1 VRKKALRLKQA
12 LAAVHDE
19 HPDLIEDVRGKGLL
33 LGMKLKVPTADLVKA
48 AIAEKLLLAG
58 AGGNVVRLLPP
69 LNVSDE
75 EIAEAAGRL
84 SRALSRIATRSS

>member
-1 VRKKALRLKQA
+1 
-12 LAAVHDE
+12 
-19 HPDLIEDVRGKGLL
+19 
-33 LGMKLKVPTADLVKA
+33 
-48 AIAEKLLLAG
+48 
-58 AGGNVVRLLPP
+58 LPP